1 MLGQAVR
8 QDERGSA
15 LVELTWLG
23 VLLLIPMLWIVLS
36 VFQVQQGAFG
46 VSGAA
51 RAAGRAYALAPTDAL
66 GKARPGKRSRTRGC
80 AALRSP

>member
-1 MLGQAVR
+1 MR
-8 QDERGSA
+8 RDERGSA

-51 RAAGRAYALAPTDAL
+51 RAAGRAYALAPNDAL
-66 GKARPGKRSRTRGC
+66 GRREPSRRPGRRWPTRGC